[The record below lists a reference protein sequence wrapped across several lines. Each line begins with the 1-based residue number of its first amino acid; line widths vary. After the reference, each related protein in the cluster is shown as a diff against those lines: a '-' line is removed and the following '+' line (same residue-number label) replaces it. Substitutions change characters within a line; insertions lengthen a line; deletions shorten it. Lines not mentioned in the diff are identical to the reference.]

1 MLGGKPDHPE
11 SPVAVI
17 ARIDQVFNTFLVARL
32 ASPFSALSL
41 AEHVDRSI
49 GPEVVFPQ
57 RENHVRP
64 SGDRALQDH
73 RGLRAFA
80 PKTANASLSV
90 IFRDIALTSLPPG
103 LMAACTC
110 TGYAVKAH
118 EFSN

>member
-17 ARIDQVFNTFLVARL
+17 ARIDQIFNTFLVARL

-57 RENHVRP
+57 RENHG
-64 SGDRALQDH
+64 SAIG
-73 RGLRAFA
+73 
-80 PKTANASLSV
+80 
-90 IFRDIALTSLPPG
+90 
-103 LMAACTC
+103 
-110 TGYAVKAH
+110 
-118 EFSN
+118 